1 MSRVNEGYVTTPSTG
16 AASNVTTPSAGDAS
30 KVTTPSAGAAS
41 KVNGKPKEYINVY
54 YIKGIGWG
62 PSGSII
68 IGSVHGLQYI
78 D

>member
-1 MSRVNEGYVTTPSTG
+1 MSRVNEGYVTTPSAG
-16 AASNVTTPSAGDAS
+16 AASH
-30 KVTTPSAGAAS
+30 VTTPSAGAAS
-41 KVNGKPKEYINVY
+41 KGNCKPKVYVNVY

-68 IGSVHGLQYI
+68 IGSVHGLQCI